1 MQSFDFANPN
11 RRPRLP
17 EQGSQTG
24 VGKLLSALSYPQRR
38 AFGYA
43 VGRPGEAAEI
53 SDLYRYY
60 GIPSNPVT
68 RTAGE
73 IVLDPINLIGIGPLT
88 KAGKVLQRAGKLDD
102 AGRYLTRAAQL
113 GKASPEITK
122 RAVRGAEKLGK
133 KLGRPTQ
140 LQDLSKAEIAG
151 FPVVRPRAANRFGSI
166 EQVASGIDNTE
177 DAKKLIQSVEGKTAG
192 LFGQTP
198 LKQQQLTKDIGIG
211 LPFMNPIVSTNVPGG
226 RLVRDAMDAAM
237 FGAKTGLVGR
247 GVRQALDKT
256 VDNAFAL
263 DEQILSTG
271 AKTLAKEAELKA
283 TAEGIASMT
292 KLRSQVPEV
301 FETKGARALTRLIEK
316 PKVNPLAAAD
326 EAFEAANPAIK
337 EYMDWWSKKS
347 DDLITESESLGIG
360 SQKLVD
366 ENVEGY
372 LPRIARD
379 VTEDPVSQILGESPA
394 PQRTLSPSSPDQM
407 ARADFTKIPG
417 GKDRLAYELANP
429 ETDIGKKLVGEARL
443 SANDDEAADVIGE
456 ALYGSAKAN
465 REDTKRLATLLRKLE
480 PKKMGATGLFQENP
494 TTAIA
499 QYTKNRTKAIE
510 NAKSIADYMGSKA
523 VKSAESPQ
531 ASVTVREAL
540 KRGGLQNAEKGA
552 EGAMDIVRDVL
563 GRRFNIDPKR
573 IDLTEFSVPL
583 SAVEGVTNLVKPRT
597 VEQQSKLFE
606 ALDYVSRIWR
616 NSILS
621 FPSRYT
627 RDLVGGV
634 YANFLESASSVYGY
648 ATAHRIMRHGVEKA
662 APLIRKIPAYSG
674 IEDKSALITK
684 FYSDLAGTG
693 LMESTLKYDLGRAT
707 TGVTLPGLD
716 KIAPSLSLRDVTV
729 GLPKNIGKMV
739 GGSFF
744 PDSDFA
750 KGANAL
756 NDYVDTFSRLAGYT
770 ELMRQGIDPAEA
782 AKRMLRTHV
791 DYSNLSDV
799 EKQVKKLYPFYTYTS
814 RIAGETA
821 RKLVSEPRRLVG
833 SMKAFEAAPE
843 IYENPTLTGDVAETD
858 STYIPK
864 DRRENFAVPI
874 SSGPEGLTTFGN
886 IDLPGFR
893 EINRLFGGET
903 YTEGAMKML
912 TDVGPLP
919 KAAIEQMTGRDLF
932 TGGPISRKKGP
943 VQRITGS
950 DNELVRYADAIGEQ
964 MPLFPRF
971 GRLAANL
978 YQDRDTV
985 PLNTRALNAAINAT
999 TGFRRDTFTPDELN
1013 QRRQYEME
1021 DEFRPYMS
1029 TFENQY
1035 IPEDELNTMSPA
1047 QQRQYE
1053 LLKKLRYANKKA
1065 RERRSGG

>member
-1 MQSFDFANPN
+1 LQPSNLYQNNPYQ
-11 RRPRLP
+11 RRLASQQPA
-17 EQGSQTG
+17 QTG
-24 VGKLLSALSYPQRR
+24 IGTLLESLTYPQRL
-38 AFGYA
+38 AFGA
-43 VGRPGEAAEI
+43 AIGRPLGETAEI
-53 SDLYRYY
+53 SDVYRRY
-60 GIPSNPVT
+60 GITSNPVT
-68 RTAGE
+68 RTVGE
-73 IVLDPINLIGIGPLT
+73 VVLDPINLIGIGPLT
-88 KAGKVLQRAGKLDD
+88 RAGKVLQRAGKLDD

-113 GKASPEITK
+113 GKASPQVTQ
-122 RAVRGAEKLGK
+122 RAAKGAQKLGK
-133 KLGRPTQ
+133 RLE
-140 LQDLSKAEIAG
+140 DLSRAEIAG
-151 FPVVRPRAANRFGSI
+151 MPTVRPRAARRFGSI
-166 EQVASGIDNTE
+166 EQVASGMDNAE
-177 DAKKLIQSVEGKTAG
+177 DAQKLIQSVEGKTTG
-192 LFGQTP
+192 LFGQAP

-211 LPFMNPIVSTNVPGG
+211 LPFMRPIVSMDVPGG
-226 RLVRDAMDAAM
+226 RIVRDAMDAAVL
-237 FGAKTGLVGR
+237 GAKTSRVGR

-292 KLRSQVPEV
+292 KLRSQVPEA
-301 FETKGARALTRLIEK
+301 FETTGARALTRLIEK

-347 DDLITESESLGIG
+347 DDLLTESESLGIG
-360 SQKLVD
+360 SKKLVD

-379 VTEDPVSQILGESPA
+379 VTEDPISQILGESPA

-429 ETDIGKKLVGEARL
+429 ETDIGKKLVGGAR
-443 SANDDEAADVIGE
+443 SAANDDEAADVIGQ
-456 ALYGSAKAN
+456 ALYGNPKAK
-465 REDTKRLATLLRKLE
+465 REDTKRLATLLSKLD

-523 VKSAESPQ
+523 VKSTESPQ
-531 ASVTVREAL
+531 TSVTVREAL

-563 GRRFNIDPKR
+563 GRRFNIDPKK
-573 IDLTEFSVPL
+573 IDLTEFSVPM
-583 SAVEGVTNLVKPRT
+583 SAVEGVTNLVKPKT
-597 VEQQSKLFE
+597 VEQQGKLFE
-606 ALDYVSRIWR
+606 LLNYVSRIWR

-621 FPSRYT
+621 FPSRYA
-627 RDLVGGV
+627 RDVVGGI
-634 YANFLESASSVYGY
+634 YANFLESASSRYGY
-648 ATAHRIMRHGVEKA
+648 TTAHRIMRHGIEKSVA
-662 APLIRKIPAYSG
+662 LIRKIPAYSG
-674 IEDKSALITK
+674 IEDNSALVTK

-770 ELMRQGIDPAEA
+770 ELMRQGFDPAEA

-791 DYSNLSDV
+791 DYANLSDV

-814 RIAGETA
+814 RITGETA

-843 IYENPTLTGDVAETD
+843 IFENPTLTGDVAETD

-864 DRRENFAVPI
+864 SRRENFAVPL

-893 EINRLFGGET
+893 EINRAFSDGGLLSMT
-903 YTEGAMKML
+903 
-912 TDVGPLP
+912 TDIGPLP

-932 TGGPISRKKGP
+932 TGGPISRKRGP
-943 VQRITGS
+943 LQRVTGS

-964 MPLFPRF
+964 MPLVPRF

-978 YQDRDTV
+978 LQDSDTV
-985 PLNTRALNAAINAT
+985 PLSTRASNAALNAL
-999 TGFRRDTFTPDELN
+999 TGFRRDTYTPDELN
-1013 QRRQYEME
+1013 RQRQYEME
-1021 DEFRPYMS
+1021 DELRPYMS

-1035 IPEDELNTMSPA
+1035 VPEDVFNAMSPA